1 MAYFEFS
8 GEASVSRRL
17 GSNASYPVVRVI
29 LEAKRQAQS
38 DWALRNLSDMC
49 RSSMYDIVLLLVPHT
64 LSCSLIILMTRHES
78 RHESCKTACHERLW
92 TLDLHPAISNLA
104 LPSGLLLSDA
114 DDRVPQPF
122 ALKMA
127 FASTGKLHYFKMF
140 PGDIRSGKHPCHFF
154 FPGIIV
160 DMFRPA
166 LMICVVRGATE
177 HREDEASVQY
187 VYIS

>member
-1 MAYFEFS
+1 
-8 GEASVSRRL
+8 
-17 GSNASYPVVRVI
+17 
-29 LEAKRQAQS
+29 
-38 DWALRNLSDMC
+38 
-49 RSSMYDIVLLLVPHT
+49 
-64 LSCSLIILMTRHES
+64 
-78 RHESCKTACHERLW
+78 
-92 TLDLHPAISNLA
+92 
-104 LPSGLLLSDA
+104 
-114 DDRVPQPF
+114 
-122 ALKMA
+122 MA